1 MRTRPCSVFG
11 RPVHLSGLLPLIT
24 TRWFSSS
31 LSDPASRQTPCPP
44 KIRRWRLQVS
54 LSVSRLSPSCLTS
67 LSIPCHHLRP
77 MRHYPHLWI
86 SARGLGLSGTS
97 THLTRQLSGTHY
109 GPLRHPSAPS
119 LSLTGVRLII
129 PDHAMGLPVLR
140 ALSLCTCCRQYPGAA
155 AGRNPRSSHPAVAAF
170 PDTAVGSACTSTF
183 SRLAWRSLALR
194 PAHSRG
200 HQLVT
205 AIRRLQPFRY
215 LHDCSDCFRQE
226 RIAGWALHPLIW
238 ALVSSGRFSASR
250 TAFSRK
256 LTASK

>member
-1 MRTRPCSVFG
+1 
-11 RPVHLSGLLPLIT
+11 LIT

-31 LSDPASRQTPCPP
+31 LSDPASRRTPCPP

-67 LSIPCHHLRP
+67 LSIPFHHLRP
-77 MRHYPHLWI
+77 MRRYPHLWI

-97 THLTRQLSGTHY
+97 THLTRQLPGTHY
-109 GPLRHPSAPS
+109 GPLRHPNAPG

-170 PDTAVGSACTSTF
+170 PDSAVGSACTSTF
-183 SRLAWRSLALR
+183 SRLARRSLALR

-200 HQLVT
+200 HHIVT

-215 LHDCSDCFRQE
+215 LHDCSDCFRLE
-226 RIAGWALHPLIW
+226 RIAGWALHPLE
-238 ALVSSGRFSASR
+238 SA
-250 TAFSRK
+250 AFSRRTPI
-256 LTASK
+256 TAVRRTRGTGGAGR